1 VALTNHGVSIMRQS
15 DLPPGIEKQAHEAI
29 LALASCNG
37 LEPIH
42 LQTIRY
48 CIAVCPDGFHR
59 AYEAYFNLQNTTGTT
74 GQLDSH
80 LDQPR
85 NYGSAGGDGRCR
97 HS

>member
-1 VALTNHGVSIMRQS
+1 MRQFS
-15 DLPPGIEKQAHEAI
+15 LPPGIEKQALEAI

-48 CIAVCPDGFHR
+48 CIAVCPEGFHR
-59 AYEAYFNLQNTTGTT
+59 AYEAYFNALNTTGTT
-74 GQLDSH
+74 GRLDLH
-80 LDQPR
+80 LDPPHK
-85 NYGSAGGDGRCR
+85 YGFAGDDGRCR